1 MPKVRPLNAPATA
14 RAVDWK
20 QYEARIME
28 RFGTMLLNTDQLGQV
43 IGLKNYR
50 QIKTWAEAEGVTGI
64 PVGKRIKWDARDV
77 AKALAN
83 AKLRRTS

>member
-14 RAVDWK
+14 RAAEWK
-20 QYEARIME
+20 GIEDRITE
-28 RFGTMLLNTDQLGQV
+28 RFDTMLLSNTQLGKV
-43 IGLKNYR
+43 IGLKNNR
-50 QIKTWAEAEGVTGI
+50 QIREWARAEGVTGI